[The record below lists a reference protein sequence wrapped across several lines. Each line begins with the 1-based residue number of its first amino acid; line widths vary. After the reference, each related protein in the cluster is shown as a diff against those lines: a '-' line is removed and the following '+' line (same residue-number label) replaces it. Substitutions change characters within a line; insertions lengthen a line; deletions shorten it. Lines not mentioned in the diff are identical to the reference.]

1 VPLRGVPHPGGPSII
16 SASVTRRDQALPS
29 PVVGGLVL
37 SFEDE
42 TVRRRSPDD
51 GCLHRRARLLIPRRA
66 EPARRLGATL
76 DQAEAADVVD
86 GL

>member
-1 VPLRGVPHPGGPSII
+1 MDRYTGWIK
-16 SASVTRRDQALPS
+16 ALPS

-42 TVRRRSPDD
+42 TAPGRSPDD
-51 GCLHRRARLLIPRRA
+51 GCLHRRARLLVPRRA
-66 EPARRLGATL
+66 DSAHQMEATL
-76 DQAEAADVVD
+76 DQAEAPNVMD